1 MKSVLYCGCTVNA
14 YMPFHGEHSLSLLA
28 RTSLFLAAALL
39 FLSPAN
45 SLSLSDS
52 SCSTSLFAR
61 YLARWPPA
69 QPMKARGGELLR
81 RSYGVAG
88 VAEGWGCCL
97 RNVLIVSATPT
108 TPGNHPERATILPR
122 PPSPQPPSRPPALLA
137 VPLHPEFTSSSYTPF
152 RPLSPYVRPLALL
165 PTRARER
172 ERPTASYGTVLRIL
186 MDRLRNCWRN

>member
-28 RTSLFLAAALL
+28 QTSLFRRG
-39 FLSPAN
+39 F

-52 SCSTSLFAR
+52 SRTTSLFAR

-81 RSYGVAG
+81 RSYGMAG

-97 RNVLIVSATPT
+97 RNVLIVSATLT
-108 TPGNHPERATILPR
+108 TSPNHPGRATISFLPPPRR
-122 PPSPQPPSRPPALLA
+122 PVGGTTPSRVYFLL
-137 VPLHPEFTSSSYTPF
+137 VPLLLLLTPGPA
-152 RPLSPYVRPLALL
+152 RK
-165 PTRARER
+165 RA
-172 ERPTASYGTVLRIL
+172 P
-186 MDRLRNCWRN
+186 DRLLRHCA

>member
-28 RTSLFLAAALL
+28 QTSLFRRG
-39 FLSPAN
+39 F

-52 SCSTSLFAR
+52 SRTTLLFAR

-81 RSYGVAG
+81 RSYGMAG

-108 TPGNHPERATILPR
+108 TPPNPPGNHPGRATISFLPSPR
-122 PPSPQPPSRPPALLA
+122 PPSIALLA
-137 VPLHPEFTSSSYTPF
+137 VPLHPEFTSSSSF
-152 RPLSPYVRPLALL
+152 SPLPLV
-165 PTRARER
+165 PRAR

>member
-28 RTSLFLAAALL
+28 RTSLFRRG
-39 FLSPAN
+39 F

-52 SCSTSLFAR
+52 SRTTSLFAR

-81 RSYGVAG
+81 RSYGMAG

-108 TPGNHPERATILPR
+108 TPPNPPGNHPGRATISLRRHRAPPVHRPVSGTTPPR
-122 PPSPQPPSRPPALLA
+122 VYFLLVVFPPAPGPA
-137 VPLHPEFTSSSYTPF
+137 
-152 RPLSPYVRPLALL
+152 RK
-165 PTRARER
+165 RA
-172 ERPTASYGTVLRIL
+172 P
-186 MDRLRNCWRN
+186 DRLLRHCA

>member
-14 YMPFHGEHSLSLLA
+14 YMPFHGEHSLSHRA
-28 RTSLFLAAALL
+28 RTSLFHRG
-39 FLSPAN
+39 F

-52 SCSTSLFAR
+52 SRSTSLFAR

-81 RSYGVAG
+81 RSYGMAG

-108 TPGNHPERATILPR
+108 RLRPPGNHPGRATISPAAAAPRPSPRRWYHSTPSLLPPRRPPLPR
-122 PPSPQPPSRPPALLA
+122 
-137 VPLHPEFTSSSYTPF
+137 
-152 RPLSPYVRPLALL
+152 
-165 PTRARER
+165 AR
-172 ERPTASYGTVLRIL
+172 
-186 MDRLRNCWRN
+186 

>member
-28 RTSLFLAAALL
+28 QTSLFRRG
-39 FLSPAN
+39 F

-52 SCSTSLFAR
+52 SRTTSLFVR

-81 RSYGVAG
+81 RSYGMAG

-108 TPGNHPERATILPR
+108 SPGNHPERATISHLPPPPFPPSIASVGGTTPSRVYFLLVVLSPCPWSRAQESAR
-122 PPSPQPPSRPPALLA
+122 PP
-137 VPLHPEFTSSSYTPF
+137 
-152 RPLSPYVRPLALL
+152 
-165 PTRARER
+165 
-172 ERPTASYGTVLRIL
+172 PTALCL
-186 MDRLRNCWRN
+186 EF

>member
-28 RTSLFLAAALL
+28 ETSLFRRG
-39 FLSPAN
+39 F

-52 SCSTSLFAR
+52 SRTTSLFAR

-81 RSYGVAG
+81 RSYGMAG

-108 TPGNHPERATILPR
+108 TLPNPPGNHPGRATISLLP
-122 PPSPQPPSRPPALLA
+122 PPSLSPPPVHRPVGGTTPSRVYFLFVVPAPGPA
-137 VPLHPEFTSSSYTPF
+137 
-152 RPLSPYVRPLALL
+152 RR
-165 PTRARER
+165 RA
-172 ERPTASYGTVLRIL
+172 P
-186 MDRLRNCWRN
+186 DRLLRHCA

>member
-28 RTSLFLAAALL
+28 QTSLFRRG
-39 FLSPAN
+39 F

-52 SCSTSLFAR
+52 SRTTLLFAR

-81 RSYGVAG
+81 RSYGMAG

-108 TPGNHPERATILPR
+108 TPPNPPGNHPGRATISFLPSPR
-122 PPSPQPPSRPPALLA
+122 PPSIALLA
-137 VPLHPEFTSSSYTPF
+137 VPLHPEFTSSSSF
-152 RPLSPYVRPLALL
+152 SPLVP
-165 PTRARER
+165 RAR

>member
-14 YMPFHGEHSLSLLA
+14 YMPYHGEHSLSLLA
-28 RTSLFLAAALL
+28 QTSLFRRG
-39 FLSPAN
+39 F

-52 SCSTSLFAR
+52 SRTTSLFAR

-81 RSYGVAG
+81 RSYGMAG

-108 TPGNHPERATILPR
+108 TPPNPPGNHPGRATHLPSSRLRLSPR
-122 PPSPQPPSRPPALLA
+122 PSHRWRYHSIPSLLPPR
-137 VPLHPEFTSSSYTPF
+137 
-152 RPLSPYVRPLALL
+152 RPLPLPLV
-165 PTRARER
+165 PRARER
-172 ERPTASYGTVLRIL
+172 PTAASYGTVLRIL

>member
-28 RTSLFLAAALL
+28 RTSLFRRG
-39 FLSPAN
+39 F

-52 SCSTSLFAR
+52 SYSTSLFAR

-81 RSYGVAG
+81 RSYGMAG

-108 TPGNHPERATILPR
+108 TPRQPPRARNHPPPLSSR
-122 PPSPQPPSRPPALLA
+122 PPLRWRYHSTSSLLPLRSPLPPALL
-137 VPLHPEFTSSSYTPF
+137 
-152 RPLSPYVRPLALL
+152 L
-165 PTRARER
+165 PRARESAR
-172 ERPTASYGTVLRIL
+172 PPPTALCL
-186 MDRLRNCWRN
+186 EF

>member
-28 RTSLFLAAALL
+28 RTSLFLAAR
-39 FLSPAN
+39 LSSFPLSRR

-108 TPGNHPERATILPR
+108 TLRARNHR
-122 PPSPQPPSRPPALLA
+122 SPVLLRRSRPPSRPPASLA
-137 VPLHPEFTSSSYTPF
+137 VPLHPEFTSSSCHPPPSPTN
-152 RPLSPYVRPLALL
+152 RPPPPSFSRSLSYP
-165 PTRARER
+165 RARGR
-172 ERPTASYGTVLRIL
+172 EP
-186 MDRLRNCWRN
+186 DRLLRHCA

>member
-28 RTSLFLAAALL
+28 QTSLFHRG
-39 FLSPAN
+39 F

-52 SCSTSLFAR
+52 SRTTSLFAR

-81 RSYGVAG
+81 RSYGMAG

-108 TPGNHPERATILPR
+108 TPPNPPGNHPGRATISLLPPPPPPVHR
-122 PPSPQPPSRPPALLA
+122 PVGGTTPSRVYFLLVVIPPAPGPA
-137 VPLHPEFTSSSYTPF
+137 HK
-152 RPLSPYVRPLALL
+152 
-165 PTRARER
+165 RA
-172 ERPTASYGTVLRIL
+172 P
-186 MDRLRNCWRN
+186 DRLLRHCA

>member
-14 YMPFHGEHSLSLLA
+14 YMPFHGEHSLSLLTQ
-28 RTSLFLAAALL
+28 TSLFRRD
-39 FLSPAN
+39 F

-52 SCSTSLFAR
+52 SRTTSLFAR

-81 RSYGVAG
+81 RSYGMAG

-108 TPGNHPERATILPR
+108 TSPNSPGNHPGRATILPPPASTSPRPSPRWRYHSTPSLLPPRR
-122 PPSPQPPSRPPALLA
+122 PPPCPWSRAQESARPP
-137 VPLHPEFTSSSYTPF
+137 
-152 RPLSPYVRPLALL
+152 
-165 PTRARER
+165 
-172 ERPTASYGTVLRIL
+172 PTALCL
-186 MDRLRNCWRN
+186 EF

>member
-1 MKSVLYCGCTVNA
+1 MKSVLYCGCTANA

-28 RTSLFLAAALL
+28 ETSLFRRG
-39 FLSPAN
+39 F

-52 SCSTSLFAR
+52 SRTTPLFAR

-81 RSYGVAG
+81 RSYGMAG

-97 RNVLIVSATPT
+97 RNVLIVSTTPT
-108 TPGNHPERATILPR
+108 APRQPPWARNHPS
-122 PPSPQPPSRPPALLA
+122 PPHPVHRHVGGTTPTRVYFLL
-137 VPLHPEFTSSSYTPF
+137 
-152 RPLSPYVRPLALL
+152 VRLPLA
-165 PTRARER
+165 PRVRK
-172 ERPTASYGTVLRIL
+172 RPTASYGTVLRIL

>member
-28 RTSLFLAAALL
+28 RTSLFLAARLFL

-122 PPSPQPPSRPPALLA
+122 PPSPQPPSRPPASLA
-137 VPLHPEFTSSSYTPF
+137 VPLHPEFTSSSCT
-152 RPLSPYVRPLALL
+152 PLSHPPPVRALL
-165 PTRARER
+165 PPRSAR

>member
-28 RTSLFLAAALL
+28 QTSLFHRG
-39 FLSPAN
+39 F

-52 SCSTSLFAR
+52 SRTTSLFAR

-81 RSYGVAG
+81 RSYGMAG

-108 TPGNHPERATILPR
+108 TPPNPPGNHPERATISLLPPPLPPR
-122 PPSPQPPSRPPALLA
+122 PSPRWRYHSILSLLPPRRPPPCPWSRAQESA
-137 VPLHPEFTSSSYTPF
+137 
-152 RPLSPYVRPLALL
+152 RPP
-165 PTRARER
+165 
-172 ERPTASYGTVLRIL
+172 PTALCL
-186 MDRLRNCWRN
+186 EF

>member
-28 RTSLFLAAALL
+28 QTSLFRRG
-39 FLSPAN
+39 F

-52 SCSTSLFAR
+52 SRTTSLFVR

-81 RSYGVAG
+81 RSYGMAG

-108 TPGNHPERATILPR
+108 PPATTPGAQ
-122 PPSPQPPSRPPALLA
+122 PSPISRLRLSLRPSPPLA
-137 VPLHPEFTSSSYTPF
+137 VPLHPEFTSSSSS
-152 RPLSPYVRPLALL
+152 SPPAPGPARK
-165 PTRARER
+165 RA
-172 ERPTASYGTVLRIL
+172 P
-186 MDRLRNCWRN
+186 DRLLRHCA